1 MEYSGSNFF
10 DKNSNSIERS
20 GLLSNIAVS
29 KNMIMEGQILHN
41 RPFLEEIVEQCLSNR
56 RFKSAAVIV
65 SGLLK
70 VFPYDAS
77 LWHKKSIC
85 MLEIKDYE
93 RASRSLHKA
102 VRLDPVNIDFQLSLA
117 TLFLATGKKVQAKE
131 IFKKIQCQSP
141 ADVDLCNQIGDI
153 YILQNDY
160 DSALEYY
167 NNMLEMAPDSP
178 DALFNIALCLEY
190 LENYPAALEAY
201 DRYLLVEAHCAVGW
215 YNRGIVL
222 EQLKKHMDAIDS
234 YRCSI
239 TVDESFADAWFN
251 LGNLYADIDDY
262 SQAIDCFKN
271 VINLQRNHSG
281 AYYNLGILYE
291 DLHDY
296 KQAIYFYSKSLQYN
310 ITFQEAYLGRGN
322 CFSLIND
329 RENALQ
335 DFHSA
340 LSYNENAEDTW
351 NIPASRSEISIDE
364 VCLQKIRSYESRSAQ
379 NLNTLEI
386 SDLIH
391 NYISIGRYEAA
402 IALISSRD
410 ENSLSSHDIFL
421 LAKIHFMRKNNFL
434 GYLYLNKSF
443 YINKEL
449 IEIFSKMFPKVMSS
463 RLFNELFGFKK

>member
-1 MEYSGSNFF
+1 MEYSDSNFF
-10 DKNSNSIERS
+10 DMNSNSVERS
-20 GLLSNIAVS
+20 GLLSNIAAS

-41 RPFLEEIVEQCLSNR
+41 RPFLEEIAEQCMNTR
-56 RFKSAAVIV
+56 RYKSAAGIV
-65 SGLLK
+65 SGLIK

-77 LWHKKSIC
+77 LWHKKSLC

-93 RASRSLHKA
+93 RAARSLRKA
-102 VRLDPVNIDFQLSLA
+102 VSLDPVNIDYQLSLA
-117 TLFLATGKKVQAKE
+117 SLFLATGKKARAAE
-131 IFKKIQCQSP
+131 IFEKIQSQSP
-141 ADVDLCNQIGDI
+141 ADFELYNQIGNI
-153 YILQNDY
+153 YLSRNEY
-160 DSALEYY
+160 HTAMGYY
-167 NNMLEMAPDSP
+167 NKMREMQPASP

-190 LENYPAALEAY
+190 VEDYAAALEAY
-201 DRYLLVEAHCAVGW
+201 DTYLLVETHCAVGW

-222 EQLKKHMDAIDS
+222 EQLKKHMEAIDS

-239 TVDESFADAWFN
+239 TVDESFPDAWFN

-262 SQAIDCFKN
+262 NQAIDCFKK
-271 VINLQRNHSG
+271 VISLQSKHSG

-329 RENALQ
+329 TENALQ
-335 DFHSA
+335 DFQSA
-340 LSYNENAEDTW
+340 LVYNDNPESSW
-351 NIPASRSEISIDE
+351 KIPASKSDVSIDE
-364 VCLQKIRSYESRSAQ
+364 VCLQRIRSYEARGAQ
-379 NLNTLEI
+379 NLNSLEF
-386 SDLIH
+386 SDLIQ
-391 NYISIGRYEAA
+391 NYISIGKYESA
-402 IALISSRD
+402 IALISSHGG
-410 ENSLSSHDIFL
+410 NSLSSHDIFL
-421 LAKIHFMRKNNFL
+421 LAKIHFMRKNNYL